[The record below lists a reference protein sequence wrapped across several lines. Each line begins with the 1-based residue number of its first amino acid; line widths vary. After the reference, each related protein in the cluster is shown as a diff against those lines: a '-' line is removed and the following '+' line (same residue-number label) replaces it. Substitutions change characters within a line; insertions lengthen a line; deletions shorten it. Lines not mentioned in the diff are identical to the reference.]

1 MSIYLNILFSNLLN
15 IYWSCRNNFPL
26 LVIINQ
32 ANVLSLFKTIYWCSR
47 NGSITYVTLLE
58 SFLLR
63 DKNNYLHFI
72 LMCFIRIVFTIIFLR
87 TFIFNLIISIRFWKH
102 RHKHTH
108 TIFFNFFSKNMCL
121 NKCLSWSL
129 IYSML
134 ISDL

>member
-32 ANVLSLFKTIYWCSR
+32 AYVLSLFKTIYWCSR

-87 TFIFNLIISIRFWKH
+87 TFIFILIISIRFWKH